1 MRWPRTL
8 SLYLA
13 REIALFA
20 GLSVIGV
27 TCILLSQQLL
37 ERLDT
42 LLIAGFTGA
51 DYLRVLLNVL
61 SILGPHAIPISFAF
75 GVTLTFGRLASNNE
89 ILAIRSLGIGL
100 GSLLLPAAALGLVM
114 ALVTGWLIRDV
125 EPNARV
131 DLRQMLADVAFRGT
145 IVQEG
150 RFRGVGDRVIFVEER
165 TGEGELKRIMIYD
178 RTNPLREFVAF
189 AESGELHYDETTRTL
204 DLTLR
209 SGQIQLDPEGIDE
222 SRVQTVHFNEFSY
235 SVDADS
241 LLDGRYAL
249 RNPDELAI
257 AEIRDVIHRIDN
269 GIPLE
274 GVRKPRR
281 DLYVLELQQR
291 LAMPFAPL
299 LFGLLAVPIGVASRR
314 SAQTLGLIACT
325 SVVFGYY
332 ALITF
337 GQFLVF
343 ERWVAPE
350 LASWGPNF
358 ILVLAALV
366 LIRRVSR
373 SSGE

>member
-13 REIALFA
+13 REIAVFA

-42 LLIAGFTGA
+42 LLIAGLTGA
-51 DYLRVLLNVL
+51 DYVRVLLNVL
-61 SILGPHAIPISFAF
+61 SILGAHAIPISFAF
-75 GVTLTFGRLASNNE
+75 GVTLTFGRLAADHE

-100 GSLLLPAAALGLVM
+100 GSLLLPAVALGLI
-114 ALVTGWLIRDV
+114 ATLATGWLVQDI
-125 EPNARV
+125 EPKARV

-145 IVQEG
+145 IVQAG
-150 RFRGVGDRVIFVEER
+150 RFRGVGERVIFVEER
-165 TGEGELKRIMIYD
+165 AGEGELQGIMIYD
-178 RTNPLREFVAF
+178 RTNPLREFAAF
-189 AESGELHYDETTRTL
+189 AESGELHYDKTTRTL
-204 DLTLR
+204 QLSLR

-222 SRVQTVHFNEFSY
+222 SRIQMVHFEEFSY
-235 SVDADS
+235 SVDAES

-257 AEIRDVIHRIDN
+257 EEIRDVIHRIDN
-269 GIPLE
+269 DIPLE

-281 DLYVLELQQR
+281 DLYVLELHQR
-291 LAMPFAPL
+291 LAMPLAPL
-299 LFGLLAVPIGVASRR
+299 LFGLVAVSIGVASRR
-314 SAQTLGLIACT
+314 SAQTIGLIACT
-325 SVVFGYY
+325 SVVFSYY
-332 ALITF
+332 ALVIF

-350 LASWGPNF
+350 FAGWAPNA
-358 ILVLAALV
+358 IVALGAAL

-373 SSGE
+373 SAGE